1 MTDDIVTR
9 LREHQN
15 PHYPLDEAADD
26 IEEYRADLKRHFDMI
41 TQQRDQIER
50 LRKERI
56 RWERIAHDLYRR
68 VDVYGEVCSCNDY
81 DKHWCGLHAYED
93 EIRGL
98 KERGSA

>member
-1 MTDDIVTR
+1 MSDDIVTR
-9 LREHQN
+9 LRERIPYAIH
-15 PHYPLDEAADD
+15 PHVLAEAKLLSDAVK
-26 IEEYRADLKRHFDMI
+26 E
-41 TQQRDQIER
+41 IER